1 VYNFERD
8 AILRSN
14 KYPMICTCPLCTGEG
29 DPYCEEE
36 PDDDDDYDYV
46 MGDIDCEKEI
56 PY

>member
-1 VYNFERD
+1 MDNFERNY
-8 AILRSN
+8 ILNSN
-14 KYPMICTCPLCTGEG
+14 KYPMIIDTSQS

-36 PDDDDDYDYV
+36 PDDDYDYV